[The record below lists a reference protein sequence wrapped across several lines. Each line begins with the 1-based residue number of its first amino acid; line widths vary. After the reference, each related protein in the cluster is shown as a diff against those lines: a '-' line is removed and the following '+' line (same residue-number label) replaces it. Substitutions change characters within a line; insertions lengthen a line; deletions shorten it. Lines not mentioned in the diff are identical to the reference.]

1 MASSI
6 EVFKKRI
13 KEVEDSLKSFD
24 SRKENKFAVKTDS
37 FNYNEGRT
45 NHLQKNIN
53 ASLGRLVEGSWE
65 LLELGQNPK
74 NRKALLQ
81 IISKIENLNEKTDTA
96 DIKKKLTE
104 LSAMADSLISDKT
117 IEDDISFIKVPK
129 IPEVIADEIAA
140 DLNELRKCFV
150 AGANRSC
157 VVLCG
162 RVLETALN
170 RKYFEIT
177 GQDLMETAPGTGLGN
192 LVGKLKE
199 KDVKVDPGLTQ
210 QIHLI
215 NQVRVFSVHSKK
227 EAFYPS
233 KEQAQAIILF
243 TLDALKKLFG

>member
-1 MASSI
+1 MANPLES
-6 EVFKKRI
+6 FKKRI
-13 KEVEDSLKSFD
+13 KEAEDSIKNF
-24 SRKENKFAVKTDS
+24 ENQSEPKFAVKSGGMDYYGNRSNYLRANIDS
-37 FNYNEGRT
+37 S
-45 NHLQKNIN
+45 I
-53 ASLGRLVEGSWE
+53 SRLKESSWE
-65 LLELGQNPK
+65 LLELGQNLQ
-74 NRKALLQ
+74 NRKILLQ
-81 IISKIENLNEKTDTA
+81 IISKLESHQKEQPTGE
-96 DIKKKLTE
+96 IKKLLAELLKL
-104 LSAMADSLISDKT
+104 ADSITISKT
-117 IEDDISFIKVPK
+117 IEEDISFIKVPK
-129 IPEVIADEIAA
+129 MPDVIADEIAA
-140 DLNELRKCFV
+140 DLNELRKCFL

-170 RKYFEIT
+170 RKYFELT

>member
-1 MASSI
+1 MVSAI
-6 EVFKKRI
+6 ETFKKRV
-13 KEVEDSLKSFD
+13 KEVEDSIRNFENI
-24 SRKENKFAVKTDS
+24 KEPKFAVKSEVLDYTS
-37 FNYNEGRT
+37 GRAKYLQSSINSSLLRLKEG
-45 NHLQKNIN
+45 
-53 ASLGRLVEGSWE
+53 AWE
-65 LLELGQNPK
+65 LLELGQNPQ
-74 NRKALLQ
+74 NRKILLQ
-81 IISKIENLNEKTDTA
+81 IISKLESEKKEQPTGE
-96 DIKKKLTE
+96 IKKLLAELLKL
-104 LSAMADSLISDKT
+104 ADSLTISKT
-117 IEDDISFIKVPK
+117 VEEDISFIKVPK
-129 IPEVIADEIAA
+129 MPDVIADEIAA

-150 AGANRSC
+150 VGANRSC

-199 KDVKVDPGLTQ
+199 KEVKVDPGLTQ

-233 KEQAQAIILF
+233 KEQSQAIILF